1 VGLVASRIEA
11 AGLSTVCLSNVPD
24 LTVAVGVPRVV
35 ALEHPFGRTLGEP
48 GDVDGQMAALRAIFQ
63 AACAMDRPVSVEH
76 LPSRW
81 QGSGPLSGSHPPV
94 PPPIATYLKRHPW
107 HIPNFVTRRIPG

>member
-1 VGLVASRIEA
+1 VGLVASTIEA

-48 GDVDGQMAALRAIFQ
+48 GDPDGQTAVLTATFQ
-63 AACAMDRPVSVEH
+63 AACAIDRPGSVEH
-76 LPSRW
+76 LPFRW
-81 QGSGPLSGSHPPV
+81 QRSESPSRSHPPA

-107 HIPNFVTRRIPG
+107 HIPDFVTRRIPG

>member
-1 VGLVASRIEA
+1 MGLVASRIEA

-24 LTVAVGVPRVV
+24 LTVAVGVPRLV

-48 GDVDGQMAALRAIFQ
+48 GDVDGQVAVLRATFQ
-63 AACAMDRPVSVEH
+63 AACAMDRPGSVEH

-81 QGSGPLSGSHPPV
+81 QGSGPPSGSHPPV